1 MSDFLTMQ
9 ERIRRE
15 IRRDGLTAEI
25 KASIATAIEDHEN
38 ERFWF
43 NEAEASAQTTTG
55 QANYAF
61 TTDFLEID
69 FLELS
74 SSSSET
80 LFPVRTDYL
89 SVKRI
94 NQDSETPSEPDVW
107 SVFQDNIWFAPP
119 PDFVYEMR
127 AFGHTKL
134 TEVTASASG
143 AATNAWMT
151 DGERLIRLEA
161 KADLF
166 ENRLRNSVQ
175 ADRQR
180 LLARIALNDLR
191 TGTTKRKTRNKV
203 RKTVF

>member
-1 MSDFLTMQ
+1 MTDFITMQ
-9 ERIRRE
+9 DRIRRE

-25 KASIATAIEDHEN
+25 KASISTAIEDHEN

-74 SSSSET
+74 STSSQT

-107 SVFQDNIWFAPP
+107 SVFQDNIWLAPP

-134 TEVTASASG
+134 TDVSASSTG
-143 AATNAWMT
+143 AATNSWMT
-151 DGERLIRLEA
+151 DGERLIRQEA

-166 ENRLRNSVQ
+166 ENRLRNPGQ

-180 LLARIALNDLR
+180 LLAQVALNDLR

-203 RKTVF
+203 RKTAF